1 MAKKGKGK
9 GKSKGKKAAKKAN
22 KGLGATIKGTAL
34 GVVDE
39 VEKAG
44 GVVLD
49 ELKSTIDFITG
60 KVADTAK
67 VAADTGVAVK
77 DVVTSK
83 QVTDQLHALVR
94 EVEEVGEGLA
104 GVITSQFDALRKTIS
119 KPAKE
124 PKGKAAKK
132 KATKRKA
139 KKKSTARKKTTTRK
153 KAAPRKKTT
162 ASKKTTRK
170 KTTTRKKAAPR
181 KKTTRRKAT
190 AKSRAR

>member
-1 MAKKGKGK
+1 MAKKSKGKGK
-9 GKSKGKKAAKKAN
+9 GKKAN

-49 ELKSTIDFITG
+49 ELKTTIDFITG
-60 KVADTAK
+60 KVTDTAK

-77 DVVTSK
+77 DAVTSK

-104 GVITSQFDALRKTIS
+104 GVISSQFDSLRKTIS
-119 KPAKE
+119 KPAKK
-124 PKGKAAKK
+124 PKKKAAKK
-132 KATKRKA
+132 KAAKKKA
-139 KKKSTARKKTTTRK
+139 RKKSTARKKKATRK
-153 KAAPRKKTT
+153 KAKKKAT
-162 ASKKTTRK
+162 ARKKTTRK
-170 KTTTRKKAAPR
+170 KTTARKKASPRKKASVR
-181 KKTTRRKAT
+181 KKTTRKKA
-190 AKSRAR
+190 RARKRST